1 MLRHTNRQGWAE
13 QSTDREVQGRP
24 AEEGKSRGK
33 VTVITHAN
41 KASQGLKL
49 QSLAMKDN
57 LDDLT

>member
-41 KASQGLKL
+41 KASK
-49 QSLAMKDN
+49 SR
-57 LDDLT
+57 TEVTEFSHER